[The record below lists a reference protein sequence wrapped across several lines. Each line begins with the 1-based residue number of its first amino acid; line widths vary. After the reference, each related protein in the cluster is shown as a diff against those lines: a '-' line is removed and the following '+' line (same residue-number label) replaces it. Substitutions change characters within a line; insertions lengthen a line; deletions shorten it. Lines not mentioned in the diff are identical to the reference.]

1 MLCEPAPLVEELQA
15 EVDALQRR
23 IKAQAEEIEHLNWLV
38 AKYKRM
44 HFGQRAEHWPP
55 STAQS
60 ELDLGWT
67 AMPLRAVA
75 PVAATPAGSTPR
87 PGASR
92 VRQRQVFPDNLPRE
106 TIHHLP
112 EDRACPDCGGRL
124 KPLGE
129 DVAEMLEYIP
139 ASFKVV
145 RHVRPKL
152 ACAACDHI
160 AQAAAPSRP
169 IPRSIAGPALLAHVL
184 VSKFCDHLP
193 LYRQS
198 AIYARSDIAL
208 ERSTLADWVG
218 ECSTL
223 LQPLTDALRRYVLAA
238 EKVHADDTPIPVLS
252 PGAGKTKTGRLWTYV
267 RDDRPAGSNDP
278 PAAWFAYSPD
288 RKGAHPQRHLR
299 DFTGILQA
307 DAYAGYDALYAD
319 GRVLEAGCW
328 AHARRK
334 FFDVAKANASPLAAE
349 ALERIARLYA
359 IEADVRGQAPVE
371 RQRARQLRARPLLND
386 FHDWLEAQR
395 QRVSRKSGI
404 AEAIGYALNHW
415 RALTR
420 YATDGRI
427 ENDNNAAERAF
438 RAVALGRKNY
448 LFSGSDAGG
457 ERAAALYSLV
467 GSAKLNDL
475 DPEAYLRD
483 VLARIAEHP
492 VNRIDDLLPWQLG
505 KRDVSQPMTEAA

>member
-198 AIYARSDIAL
+198 AIY
-208 ERSTLADWVG
+208 V
-218 ECSTL
+218 
-223 LQPLTDALRRYVLAA
+223 
-238 EKVHADDTPIPVLS
+238 
-252 PGAGKTKTGRLWTYV
+252 PGVNY
-267 RDDRPAGSNDP
+267 
-278 PAAWFAYSPD
+278 
-288 RKGAHPQRHLR
+288 
-299 DFTGILQA
+299 
-307 DAYAGYDALYAD
+307 
-319 GRVLEAGCW
+319 
-328 AHARRK
+328 
-334 FFDVAKANASPLAAE
+334 
-349 ALERIARLYA
+349 
-359 IEADVRGQAPVE
+359 
-371 RQRARQLRARPLLND
+371 
-386 FHDWLEAQR
+386 
-395 QRVSRKSGI
+395 
-404 AEAIGYALNHW
+404 
-415 RALTR
+415 
-420 YATDGRI
+420 
-427 ENDNNAAERAF
+427 
-438 RAVALGRKNY
+438 LGRSASII
-448 LFSGSDAGG
+448 LAGG
-457 ERAAALYSLV
+457 S
-467 GSAKLNDL
+467 
-475 DPEAYLRD
+475 EA
-483 VLARIAEHP
+483 
-492 VNRIDDLLPWQLG
+492 
-505 KRDVSQPMTEAA
+505 